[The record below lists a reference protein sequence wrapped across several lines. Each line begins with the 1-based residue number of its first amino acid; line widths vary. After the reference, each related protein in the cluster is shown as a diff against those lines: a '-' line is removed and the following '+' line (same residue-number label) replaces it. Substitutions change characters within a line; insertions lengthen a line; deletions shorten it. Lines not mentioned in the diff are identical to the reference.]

1 MMRKELKTNKAQQG
15 IVLII
20 TLLVLVAMM
29 LVGTAMIRSTDTA
42 ILAIGNMMTRQQ
54 AEGPVNFVV
63 ERVLNDYAPLAVGTS
78 PTYVQQLALAQDR
91 RGIPLTLLGNTPS
104 AQETAF
110 NLPGNADYTVRTVI
124 EQMCRIGTG
133 GTPVCMTGAGTGM
146 GGDGALFDTNMDGEL
161 IIEAEGGGGASAIVR
176 ITIRVDGPRNTV
188 AFAQAFLS

>member
-1 MMRKELKTNKAQQG
+1 MMRKELKTNKGQQG

-29 LVGTAMIRSTDTA
+29 LVATAMIRSTDTA

-63 ERVLNDYAPLAVGTS
+63 ERVLNDYAPLAVGAS
-78 PTYVQQLALAQDR
+78 PLYVQQLALAQDS
-91 RGIPLTLLGNTPS
+91 RGIPLTLLGNTPT
-104 AQETAF
+104 AQETTF
-110 NLPGNADYTVRTVI
+110 NVPGNTDYTIRAVV
-124 EQMCRIGTG
+124 EQMCRNGTDG
-133 GTPVCMTGAGTGM
+133 NPVCMTGTGAGA
-146 GGDGALFDTNMDGEL
+146 GGEGAIFDTNMDGEL
-161 IIEAEGGGGASAIVR
+161 TIEVEGGGGASAIVR